1 MSRLGDTGVF
11 SFKGKKRVFGQ
22 SWLSSAGFLGA
33 GGGGA
38 GRVGSP
44 WLEPLVTRNSD
55 AVTIDTAILENP
67 VSFVKSPLVKDKTL
81 CSCVDSIFV
90 FQR

>member
-1 MSRLGDTGVF
+1 M
-11 SFKGKKRVFGQ
+11 
-22 SWLSSAGFLGA
+22 
-33 GGGGA
+33 
-38 GRVGSP
+38 GSP